1 MPHVDITMIPGRDDT
16 AKKEIALKVQ
26 QFLAKE
32 LNIDE
37 KFVSVSIED
46 VPKEEWNAHMERL
59 KDKKN
64 VRGAGRIRREQL

>member
-59 KDKKN
+59 KDKKIF
-64 VRGAGRIRREQL
+64 VEPGV

>member
-59 KDKKN
+59 KDKKMF
-64 VRGAGRIRREQL
+64 VEPGG

>member
-1 MPHVDITMIPGRDDT
+1 MPRVDITMIPGRDDT
-16 AKKEIALKVQ
+16 AKKETALKVQ

-59 KDKKN
+59 KDKKMF
-64 VRGAGRIRREQL
+64 VEPGV

>member
-32 LNIDE
+32 LNIEE

-46 VPKEEWNAHMERL
+46 IEKENWSAHMEHM
-59 KDKKN
+59 KGKKMF
-64 VRGAGRIRREQL
+64 VTPGV